1 MDNFQNVEVYID
13 WVLRIL
19 QILSIFILIIKI
31 SFNKSNI
38 VDNVNILQ
46 LHTHEQIEEI
56 KLRYY
61 ETCKIGNLSGE
72 KFLIIPRGVDLQ
84 KIEFYELSYN
94 EKKNIFKKKR
104 ILKKENIQS
113 GTGIIL
119 DTLVPCGIPNLRVR
133 WQTSTG
139 EIGEHTFH
147 YNGFNGFQDMIEYKA
162 KFSFWRKVMIFLGG
176 D

>member
-1 MDNFQNVEVYID
+1 MDSFKNVEVYVD
-13 WVLRIL
+13 WMLRIL

-46 LHTHEQIEEI
+46 IHTYEQIEEF

-72 KFLIIPRGVDLQ
+72 KFLIIPRGVDLK

-94 EKKNIFKKKR
+94 EKRISLKR
-104 ILKKENIQS
+104 
-113 GTGIIL
+113 
-119 DTLVPCGIPNLRVR
+119 R
-133 WQTSTG
+133 
-139 EIGEHTFH
+139 
-147 YNGFNGFQDMIEYKA
+147 EY
-162 KFSFWRKVMIFLGG
+162 
-176 D
+176 